1 MFKKRSV
8 VQILYLDIKSK
19 DLYTKR
25 PLLGANDLIYTGGD
39 KIYISSDVLRKF
51 KLENEIPLLYGHKN
65 KSLKLGYVDNIKFD
79 SRNKILLGDINVFER
94 WNEFVLRKFAE
105 GINGLSTEFK
115 SFEKNERY
123 FNKVMDLTLNAV
135 AIVDKPASRIA
146 RTY

>member
-1 MFKKRSV
+1 MFKNRSV
-8 VQILYLDIKSK
+8 IQILYIDIKSK
-19 DLYTKR
+19 DVYSQR

-51 KLENEIPLLYGHKN
+51 KLENEIPLIYGHKN
-65 KSLKLGYVDNIKFD
+65 KHMKLGFINNIKYD
-79 SRNKILLGDINVFER
+79 NRNKMLLGDINVLER

-123 FNKVMDLTLNAV
+123 FNKVMDLTIGAV
-135 AIVDKPASRIA
+135 AIVDSPACHSCRV
-146 RTY
+146 

>member
-1 MFKKRSV
+1 MYKQRSV
-8 VQILYLDIKSK
+8 IQILYLDTKSK

-51 KLENEIPLLYGHKN
+51 KLENEIPLIYGHKN
-65 KSLKLGYVDNIKFD
+65 KHMKLGYIDNIKYD
-79 SRNKILLGDINVFER
+79 NRNKMLLGDINVFER

-105 GINGLSTEFK
+105 GVNGLSTEFK
-115 SFEKNERY
+115 SFEKNEKY
-123 FNKVMDLTLNAV
+123 FNKVMELTISAV
-135 AIVDKPASRIA
+135 AIVDHPASRIA